1 MKAFKSLTILLAA
14 IFLFASC
21 MKNESSDSSATTSGE
36 RDLGQAAVVNNSD
49 ANILDVAIGSKDHST
64 LVAAVQAAQIE
75 NVLVNAGPLTVFA
88 PTNEA
93 FAALPDGTVETL
105 LKPENKSTLTDIL
118 YYHSAPGTYKGELLT
133 DGRQIYMANGDN
145 VEIKVLEN
153 GDVTVNGAKILGTVE
168 ASNGVVHVID
178 AVLLPPE

>member
-1 MKAFKSLTILLAA
+1 MKAFKLLTLFLALA
-14 IFLFASC
+14 IIFTNC
-21 MKNESSDSSATTSGE
+21 MQSESTDSISSNPTE

-49 ANILDVAIGSKDHST
+49 ANILDIAVGSKDHTT

-93 FAALPDGTVETL
+93 FAALPEGTVESL

-118 YYHSAPGTYKGELLT
+118 YYHSAPGSYKGSLLT

-145 VEIKVLEN
+145 VEIKILEN
-153 GDVTVNGAKILGTVE
+153 GDVTVNGANIIATIE
-168 ASNGVVHVID
+168 ATNGVVHVID

>member
-1 MKAFKSLTILLAA
+1 MKAFKLLTIFLALTV
-14 IFLFASC
+14 IFTNC
-21 MKNESSDSSATTSGE
+21 MQNESTDSASSISTE

-49 ANILDVAIGSKDHST
+49 ANILDIAIGSKDHST

-93 FAALPDGTVETL
+93 FAALPEGTVETL
-105 LKPENKSTLTDIL
+105 LKPENKSTLIDIL
-118 YYHSAPGTYKGELLT
+118 YYHSAPGSYKGDLLT

-145 VEIKVLEN
+145 VEIKILEN
-153 GDVTVNGAKILGTVE
+153 GDVTVNGANIIATVE